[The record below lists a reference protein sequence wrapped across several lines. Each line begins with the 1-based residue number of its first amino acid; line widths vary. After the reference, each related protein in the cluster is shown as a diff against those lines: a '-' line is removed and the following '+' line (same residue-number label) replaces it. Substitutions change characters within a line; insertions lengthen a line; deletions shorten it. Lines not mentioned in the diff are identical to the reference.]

1 MISVLTWNCAG
12 NSPPENFDI
21 QNELFNNDFQL
32 SDIYIVG
39 LQEIVPLN
47 TSQVVIGKDKK
58 RALIWENII
67 LNSLNQNKL
76 GYKYI

>member
-12 NSPPENFDI
+12 NSPPENFDM
-21 QNELFNNDFQL
+21 QKVLFNNDFQL

-58 RALIWENII
+58 RTLIWENII